1 MIYLDNLK
9 RKFAIASAAVL
20 VSLSA
25 LAVPPLPGFVSI
37 PQPDGSVVEAKI
49 IGDKDFH
56 YYELLDGSYMVADL
70 TDGFLKPASQENIK
84 ALIDADMIR
93 RNEVASAPQNRI
105 APAAIR
111 KDFPTTG
118 VVKGL
123 IVLAEFQDVKF
134 QQSSTPEY
142 FKTKLNKEGY
152 TGDET
157 AGSALDYFM
166 EQSKGQF
173 TPQFD
178 VVGPITL
185 PHNRSDYGLNEN
197 LVGLF
202 SDAAKLADTE
212 CDVDFSEYDIDKD
225 HYVDFFFVIF
235 AGHGEAQGG
244 PVECV
249 WPAMKDVSYDISERF
264 DNKYL
269 GVAACSCELKGG
281 EGTDLDGVGTVCHEF
296 SHILGLPDTYDSQ
309 GTGCY
314 GMGHYD
320 MMCYGPYNGEMRV
333 PSGYTAMDKYTLGW
347 IEPRILDAPEKDVTL
362 KPLSTDNDCIFI
374 VNPDNANEYYT
385 LENRQLKGFDSALP
399 GHGLVISY
407 VNYNRN
413 IWKKN
418 SPNTL
423 ISVYEHVA
431 IVPADNSKMLN
442 TKNSLNYEE
451 GDPFPGKNG
460 VTSFTASTAPAAIWQ
475 ASGTVKPADISIT
488 NIRESED
495 GIITFDFMSD
505 SAVDA
510 ITSEGTAVEYF
521 NLQGMKVNPENAG
534 AGVYIVRDGQ
544 GNCRKV
550 IVP

>member
-1 MIYLDNLK
+1 MQLDNIK
-9 RKFAIASAAVL
+9 RRLAIACGAAL
-20 VSLSA
+20 ASLSA
-25 LAVPPLPGFVSI
+25 FAVPPLPGFVSI
-37 PQPDGSVVEAKI
+37 PQPDGSVIEAKI
-49 IGDKDFH
+49 VGDNEFH
-56 YYELLDGSYMVADL
+56 YYVTRDGSYMVADR
-70 TDGFLKPASQENIK
+70 TDGFLKPASHDRIRE
-84 ALIDADMIR
+84 LIDADLLR
-93 RNEVASAPQNRI
+93 RSDANVVPQSRI
-105 APAAIR
+105 APGAIR

-134 QQSSTPEY
+134 QEASTPEY
-142 FKTKLNKEGY
+142 FRTKLNKEGY
-152 TGDET
+152 TGEET

-185 PHNRSDYGLNEN
+185 PQKRADYGLNEN

-212 CDVDFSEYDIDKD
+212 CNVDFSEYDIDKD

-281 EGTDLDGVGTVCHEF
+281 EGSDLDGVGTVCHEF
-296 SHILGLPDTYDSQ
+296 SHIIGLPDTYDPQ

-314 GMGHYD
+314 GMGHFD
-320 MMCYGPYNGEMRV
+320 MMCYGPYNGDMRV

-347 IEPRILDAPEKDVTL
+347 IEPRVLEAPEKDVTL
-362 KPLSTDNDCIFI
+362 KPLSTDNECIFI
-374 VNPDNANEYYT
+374 VNPDNKDEYYT

-407 VNYNRN
+407 VNYNRS

-423 ISVYEHVA
+423 ISGYEHVS
-431 IVPADNSKMLN
+431 IVAADNSKTLN

-460 VTSFTASTAPAAIWQ
+460 VTAFTDNTKPAAIWL
-475 ASGTVKPADISIT
+475 ASGTEKPAGISIT
-488 NIRESED
+488 NIRENED
-495 GIITFDFMSD
+495 GTITFDYNAD
-505 SAVDA
+505 AAVGAVEVESGD
-510 ITSEGTAVEYF
+510 VEYF
-521 NLQGMKVNPENAG
+521 NLQGMKVNPATAG
-534 AGVYIVRDGQ
+534 AGIYIVRDGQ
-544 GNCRKV
+544 GNCKKV
-550 IVP
+550 VK